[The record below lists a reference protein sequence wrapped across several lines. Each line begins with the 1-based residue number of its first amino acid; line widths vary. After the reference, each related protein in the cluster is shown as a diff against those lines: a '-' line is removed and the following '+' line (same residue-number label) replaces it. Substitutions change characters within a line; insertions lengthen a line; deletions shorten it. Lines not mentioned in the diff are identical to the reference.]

1 MPFSYGNWM
10 AQSVV
15 FCLGTVQVVE
25 RGMFGNGGTFS
36 VKTLSYNLLER
47 VVEVPYSQID
57 LWT

>member
-1 MPFSYGNWM
+1 M